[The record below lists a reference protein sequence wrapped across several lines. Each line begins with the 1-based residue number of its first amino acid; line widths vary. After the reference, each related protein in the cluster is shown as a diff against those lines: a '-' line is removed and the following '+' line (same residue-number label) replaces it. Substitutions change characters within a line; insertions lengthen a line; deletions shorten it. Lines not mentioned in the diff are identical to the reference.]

1 MNRFYRRLISAFLL
15 QVLAAPLMAADYDLV
30 INNGRVMD
38 PETKLDAVRNVGIK
52 NGIITKISQEK
63 LSGKEVIDAK
73 NHVVAP
79 GFIDT
84 HFHGMDA
91 FGMKLMARDG
101 VTTALELEIGA
112 YPVEDFYNWKAGKSQ
127 LNYGASVGHAAIR
140 LGVPLKLDPKGD
152 ILYSGFLKEAIH
164 DGGSEWNTK
173 PVNSA
178 QKKEILDKIEDGLKQ
193 GGLGIGFPIGYYTVV
208 GADDV
213 MQAAALARK
222 YNQFITSHVR
232 YLSQVP
238 PSGYIGLEEMLTVAS
253 INKVPFLM
261 HHLPSNCLGKTTPCI
276 ELLRAAREIGLN
288 VAAEFYPYT
297 FASSIV
303 GADYLAEG
311 FEDRIGMDVSK
322 IINIATQ
329 KPLTTEDM
337 AKLRKEAPDTQI
349 IFYSMTDEQM
359 MASFR
364 EPGLWVGSDNM
375 PFVATGS
382 EPISWDTPYG
392 QGSAHPRAAG
402 THARVLRLN
411 REKNI
416 VPMMEAIAKLSYHQ
430 AKWLEPMV
438 PDMRKRGRIQEGA
451 VADITI
457 FDPQKVTD
465 NADWAPGKNSLPST
479 GIPYVIVN
487 GTVVVNDSKV
497 QKVFPG
503 QPIRNAIVK

>member
-1 MNRFYRRLISAFLL
+1 MNSSYRLLILSLL
-15 QVLAAPLMAADYDLV
+15 VQILAAPAMAADYDLV

-38 PETKLDAVRNVGIK
+38 PETKLDAVRNVGIR
-52 NGIITKISQEK
+52 NGVITRISEK
-63 LSGKEVIDAK
+63 QLNGKEVIDAR

-84 HFHGMDA
+84 HFHGMDD

-112 YPVEDFYNWKAGKSQ
+112 YPVEDFYDWKAGKSQ

-140 LGVPLKLDPKGD
+140 LSVPLGLDPKGD
-152 ILYSGFLKEAIH
+152 ILFSGFLKEAIH

-173 PVNSA
+173 PVNAA
-178 QKKEILDKIEDGLKQ
+178 QKKEVLAKIEDGLKK

-213 MQAAALARK
+213 MDAAALAGQYK
-222 YNQFITSHVR
+222 QFITSHVR

-253 INKVPFLM
+253 MNKVPFLM
-261 HHLPSNCLGKTTPCI
+261 HHLPSNCLGKTGACI
-276 ELLRAAREIGLN
+276 ELLRKARENGLD
-288 VAAEFYPYT
+288 VAGEFYPYT

-303 GADYLAEG
+303 GADYLAPG
-311 FEDRIGMDVSK
+311 FEDHIGMDVSK
-322 IINIATQ
+322 IVNIATQ
-329 KPLTTEDM
+329 QPLTSEDM
-337 AKLRKEAPDTQI
+337 EKLRREAPDTQV

-364 EPGLWVGSDNM
+364 EPGLWVGCDNM
-375 PFVATGS
+375 PFVPTGE
-382 EPISWDTPYG
+382 EPLSWDSPYG
-392 QGSAHPRAAG
+392 YGSAHPRAAG

-411 REKNI
+411 REKEI
-416 VPMMEAIAKLSYHQ
+416 VTLMEAIAKLSYHQ

-451 VADITI
+451 IADITI
-457 FDPQKVTD
+457 FDPQTVMD

-487 GTVVVNDSKV
+487 GTLVVKDSEV
-497 QKVFPG
+497 LRVFPG
-503 QPIRNAIVK
+503 QPIRNAIVN